1 MSSQLF
7 SELSRCSALGRIRA
21 EKAQLCAPD
30 AQRRLRAVPP
40 PGRQRPPHRWI
51 PPRTERSPHCRPGA
65 APPPG
70 PASRPQ
76 HRPGPGAAEP
86 PTAAAWS
93 RTSASAAA
101 APWSPGPA
109 KVVGGGRESGR
120 GRAGPG
126 LTASPRRDRTRRG
139 RGAVQ
144 GRSASN
150 GAEPHRGGPGEP
162 RTRGTDGPD
171 PPPPP
176 RTPPAPRGAAEP
188 GPRRSAPGSNRCAW
202 TWPTGTPRRRRWAR
216 RGPSSCW

>member
-1 MSSQLF
+1 MCA
-7 SELSRCSALGRIRA
+7 RCSETAPS
-21 EKAQLCAPD
+21 CAPS
-30 AQRRLRAVPP
+30 
-40 PGRQRPPHRWI
+40 RQ
-51 PPRTERSPHCRPGA
+51 A
-65 APPPG
+65 
-70 PASRPQ
+70 
-76 HRPGPGAAEP
+76 
-86 PTAAAWS
+86 
-93 RTSASAAA
+93 AAA
-101 APWSPGPA
+101 APLDTPEDGAVPALPARRRPAPGSRLPTPTPPRSRRCGA
-109 KVVGGGRESGR
+109 SHRRSMEPDLSFRGRRALVTGAGKGGGGGRESGR

>member
-1 MSSQLF
+1 MLWGESEPRKLSCVRPMLRDG
-7 SELSRCSALGRIRA
+7 SELCPLQAGSGRRTVGYPRGRSGPRTA
-21 EKAQLCAPD
+21 GPAPP
-30 AQRRLRAVPP
+30 RPRVPP
-40 PGRQRPPHRWI
+40 PDPNTAQVPALRSLPPPQHGAGPQLPRPPRPGHRGRQRW
-51 PPRTERSPHCRPGA
+51 
-65 APPPG
+65 
-70 PASRPQ
+70 
-76 HRPGPGAAEP
+76 
-86 PTAAAWS
+86 W
-93 RTSASAAA
+93 
-101 APWSPGPA
+101 
-109 KVVGGGRESGR
+109 GGGRESGR